1 MIRDFLLGVTY
12 ILKGGRAFYSDN
24 KLWKFGIIPLGLML
38 IFYALAIFGV
48 YSLSGFV
55 SGKLAALTGQLPDWL
70 VWVGSVLN
78 SGVVIFS
85 VLFFVFF
92 LSTSIGTFYEFF
104 GGLFFDALTQHYEN
118 RRFGI
123 VPCKMTFAG
132 NFKYAL
138 NSLFWGIRVVIIFCL
153 LFIVSLFFPIA
164 GQIVLIAA
172 MGYCFGVSYMICS
185 AQNNGVSLAE
195 LQQLCSQ
202 RRVLVMGFGTAAYLL
217 LSIPAA
223 AIFFLPALVIG
234 GSELFNEQLKNR
246 IS

>member
-1 MIRDFLLGVTY
+1 M
-12 ILKGGRAFYSDN
+12 
-24 KLWKFGIIPLGLML
+24 WKFGIIPLGLML